1 MDTNDPT
8 DTKASIDTIDLTY
21 SNDLIDIT
29 NPTDTKAS
37 NDAFASIDTNDPIDT
52 NYSETQMTPRA
63 EMIQETW
70 MIQLAKIIQ
79 MIEMKW

>member
-63 EMIQETW
+63 EMIQET
-70 MIQLAKIIQ
+70 
-79 MIEMKW
+79 